1 MRLIII
7 LYLILVDIFSNLY
20 VGHAILAVIN
30 LLDLKNQDI
39 SILFRL
45 VIIGLSYAISYIYNN
60 YRLKSIVY
68 IFTSIK
74 KHD

>member
-1 MRLIII
+1 MRLTII

-60 YRLKSIVY
+60 L
-68 IFTSIK
+68 
-74 KHD
+74 